1 MIALKRTNII
11 NINLHNSIDACLM
24 LRRCKEK
31 DLNQVLKIERICFK
45 HPYDY
50 STFLYFLMREPDG
63 FYVAE
68 ENGRIIG
75 YVISSVISGKG
86 IIISIAV
93 IPEFR
98 RKGIGSK
105 LMEESLNFLSKKV
118 DYVELQVRISN
129 IEAISFYKKLGFKEI
144 GLISNYYSDGE
155 DALIM
160 SKSIKI
166 KGK

>member
-1 MIALKRTNII
+1 
-11 NINLHNSIDACLM
+11 M
-24 LRRCKEK
+24 LRRCKKE
-31 DLNQVLKIERICFK
+31 DLDQVLQIERICFK

-50 STFLYFLMREPDG
+50 LTFLYFLMREPDG

-75 YVISSVISGKG
+75 YVISSVRGSKG
-86 IIISIAV
+86 TIISIAV

-105 LMEESLNFLSKKV
+105 LMRESLNFLSKRV
-118 DYVELQVRISN
+118 NHVELQVKTNN
-129 IEAISFYKKLGFKEI
+129 IEAISFYKKLGFEEI
-144 GLISNYYSDGE
+144 GLVPNYYPDGQ
-155 DALIM
+155 DALVM
-160 SKSIKI
+160 SKNIRT

>member
-1 MIALKRTNII
+1 MI
-11 NINLHNSIDACLM
+11 

-31 DLNQVLKIERICFK
+31 DLDRVLQIEKICFK

-50 STFLYFLMREPDG
+50 FTFLYFLMRETDS

-68 ENGRIIG
+68 ENGQIIG
-75 YVISSVISGKG
+75 YVISSVRNGKG
-86 IIISIAV
+86 NIVSIAV
-93 IPEFR
+93 LPEFR

-105 LMEESLNFLSKKV
+105 LMEESLNFLLKKV
-118 DYVELQVRISN
+118 DYVELQVRVSN
-129 IEAISFYKKLGFKEI
+129 EEAIGFYRKLGFEEAGFI
-144 GLISNYYSDGE
+144 PNYYLDGE

-160 SKSIKI
+160 SKTIKI